1 MTKMTLDEWMAYEE
15 ERRKKYK
22 ELGVTDV
29 NEYRAQKMWAD
40 PNVKAEDI
48 PATKFTFDAEL
59 GKLVLSGV
67 VNETEN

>member
-1 MTKMTLDEWMAYEE
+1 MTKMTLDEWKAYEE

-22 ELGVTDV
+22 ELGVTDI

-40 PNVKAEDI
+40 PNVKDENI

-59 GKLVLSGV
+59 GQLVLSGV
-67 VNETEN
+67 VNEVEH